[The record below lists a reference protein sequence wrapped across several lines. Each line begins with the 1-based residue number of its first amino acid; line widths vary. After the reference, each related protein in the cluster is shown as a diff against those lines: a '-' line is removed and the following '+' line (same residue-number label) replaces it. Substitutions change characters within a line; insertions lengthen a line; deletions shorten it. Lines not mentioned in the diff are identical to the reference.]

1 MFRTFYQS
9 FVRIGAKSL
18 KANPAQRS
26 ESHKCPNGTVGDIK
40 EITILSQHDQF
51 SGVLAVYDV
60 EYTTSNG
67 LKQVVTLESWLAP
80 LSHEELLN
88 LNTSNGPH
96 RLVGLEVTKA
106 SFLKP

>member
-1 MFRTFYQS
+1 M
-9 FVRIGAKSL
+9 
-18 KANPAQRS
+18 KASPAQGS

-40 EITILSQHDQF
+40 EVTVLTQHDQF

-60 EYTTSNG
+60 EYTTSSG
-67 LKQVVTLESWLAP
+67 DKQVVTLESWLAP

-88 LNTSNGPH
+88 LNMSNGPQ

-106 SFLKP
+106 SFFLAISKFFS